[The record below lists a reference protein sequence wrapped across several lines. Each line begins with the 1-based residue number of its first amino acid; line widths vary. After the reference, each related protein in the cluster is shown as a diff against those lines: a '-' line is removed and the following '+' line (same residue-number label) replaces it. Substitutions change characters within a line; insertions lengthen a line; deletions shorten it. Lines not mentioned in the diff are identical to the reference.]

1 MIDPMLQQM
10 TSDNI
15 ILQLRVSEDGEWTRD
30 ARLRS
35 YLRDGWNVADAHELF
50 PKDGF
55 MYLTVRLERRNTS
68 SY

>member
-1 MIDPMLQQM
+1 MVDPMLQQK

-15 ILQLRVSEDGEWTRD
+15 ILQLRVSADGEWTHD

-35 YLRDGWNVADAHELF
+35 YLRDGWSVADAHELF

-55 MYLTVRLERRNTS
+55 LYLTVRLERRTS
-68 SY
+68 STY